1 MKTMDLLKISWML
14 LRMIQAN
21 VDQGTCVVTSQTLCV
36 DHSVGNELLM
46 VTDGL
51 GKNGEPCIS
60 MEFESDAAAR
70 AFYNAYALHLGFGIR
85 VARSRSERR
94 KGVEVLVMKRF
105 VCMKEGHH
113 KKKAVE
119 SSNKK
124 ERKRL
129 SIRDACP
136 AMMEVV
142 RRGPEKWVITKLM
155 LEHTHVVV
163 SPDKVLEVQL
173 NRLSGK
179 EHDNQLLVVRRN
191 VFGDTDAYGLFSYLM
206 RKQSENS
213 GFFYNIQVDSTN
225 CLRNA
230 VWVDAKSKMAYTYF
244 GDVVYFDTTYS
255 ENENM
260 LPFAAFTGANQH
272 GDSVVFGCALILD
285 RTESSYAWIFETW
298 LTAMEKRLPFSFTTD
313 EGKAMT
319 EAVAKVFPQCFHRLC
334 RWRILSRCKKK
345 LSDTYMRFPGLHG
358 ELKTCI
364 NECDAMP
371 VFDMFWDSILDKYG
385 LRENT

>member
-124 ERKRL
+124 
-129 SIRDACP
+129 
-136 AMMEVV
+136 
-142 RRGPEKWVITKLM
+142 
-155 LEHTHVVV
+155 
-163 SPDKVLEVQL
+163 
-173 NRLSGK
+173 K
-179 EHDNQLLVVRRN
+179 EEAPL
-191 VFGDTDAYGLFSYLM
+191 
-206 RKQSENS
+206 
-213 GFFYNIQVDSTN
+213 
-225 CLRNA
+225 
-230 VWVDAKSKMAYTYF
+230 YT
-244 GDVVYFDTTYS
+244 
-255 ENENM
+255 
-260 LPFAAFTGANQH
+260 
-272 GDSVVFGCALILD
+272 
-285 RTESSYAWIFETW
+285 
-298 LTAMEKRLPFSFTTD
+298 
-313 EGKAMT
+313 
-319 EAVAKVFPQCFHRLC
+319 
-334 RWRILSRCKKK
+334 
-345 LSDTYMRFPGLHG
+345 
-358 ELKTCI
+358 
-364 NECDAMP
+364 
-371 VFDMFWDSILDKYG
+371 
-385 LRENT
+385 